1 MTMSKSINVPAF
13 PVSVLRDALTKGAAK
28 VAAAEDA
35 VVSAVGLV
43 FTKFTD
49 ALITQGDIPNSIE
62 GRNAI
67 RKAVNAWK
75 EDADIISVLESEMFG
90 QRLKAETLG
99 QYSTGVALCYF
110 AKREWYAGAAKTPEQ
125 GGVARPQWW
134 IDAEAK
140 RSASVAAA
148 RAAKAAGKEKP
159 AEPGKPGKPE
169 VWSDPALRKEASHLV
184 RGIRA
189 LYGDKQAD
197 AVLDALM
204 TAIPKFR
211 IEV

>member
-1 MTMSKSINVPAF
+1 MSKSINVPAF
-13 PVSVLRDALTKGAAK
+13 PVNILRDALTKGATK

-49 ALITQGDIPNSIE
+49 ALITQGGIPNSSE

-67 RKAVNAWK
+67 RKAVNIWRD
-75 EDADIISVLESEMFG
+75 DAEIVNVLESGMFG
-90 QRLKAETLG
+90 HRLKAETLT
-99 QYSTGVALCYF
+99 QYSTGVMLCYF

-125 GGVARPQWW
+125 GGVPRPQWW
-134 IDAEAK
+134 LEAEAK

-169 VWSDPALRKEASHLV
+169 VWSDPEIRKEASHLV

-189 LYGDKQAD
+189 LYGDRAGD